1 MNLHPEVDTTVT
13 LACDAA
19 GSWAASDGA
28 CRAALLDGLA
38 EALGSDRAALVSL
51 ADSETHLGAAR
62 LNGELDRTIFQ
73 LRGFAEVVLEGVPYR
88 TVIDEA
94 VAGMP
99 PAGHP
104 AMVLARVP
112 LGPVAMFSASNFPF
126 AFSVLGGDTASALA
140 AGCPV
145 VVKGHPAHP
154 RLSAAVAELARQVL
168 VTQGLPEGLIGH
180 VDQDSYEAGIA
191 LVTHPAIQAV
201 SFTGSL
207 GGGKALAAA
216 IQSRA
221 QPIPFYGEL
230 GSVNPMVVMPQAL
243 EGKVNEC
250 AKVLAMS
257 MTQGAGQFCTS
268 PGLVVLL
275 DSEPARQLVDE
286 LGRQVDQ
293 IALHP
298 MLSDRIQHGFEAGV
312 SALSSSAEVQVKTA
326 RGVKEGATTGF
337 VGVTTASAFL
347 NNEGLRHEVF
357 GSSCLCIM
365 ASSVKE
371 MAQVLRAIGG
381 SLTVTLW
388 GVDSDSD
395 ENRLILRAAQNLAG
409 RVLFKGV
416 PTGVAVTRAQHH
428 GGPWPSSTQP
438 LFTSVGYAA
447 IDRFLRPVALQDAPD
462 WVLDRKGIPV

>member
-1 MNLHPEVDTTVT
+1 MSPIET
-13 LACDAA
+13 LATAA
-19 GSWAASDGA
+19 SACAADFAASD
-28 CRAALLDGLA
+28 AAVRGTLLQGLA
-38 EALGSDRAALVSL
+38 QALEGDRVRLVEL
-51 ADSETHLGAAR
+51 ADEETHLGQAR

-73 LRGFAEVVLEGVPYR
+73 LRGFADVVLEGVPYR
-88 TVIDEA
+88 AVIDEA
-94 VAGMP
+94 VPGPP

-104 AMVLARVP
+104 AMALVRVP

-168 VTQGLPEGLIGH
+168 VTQNLPVGLIGH
-180 VDQDSYEAGIA
+180 ADQDSYDAGIA

-207 GGGKALAAA
+207 GGAKALAAA

-230 GSVNPMVVMPQAL
+230 GSVNPIVVMPQAL
-243 EGKVNEC
+243 EGKVEEC
-250 AKVLAMS
+250 AKLLAAS
-257 MTQGAGQFCTS
+257 ITQGAGQFCTS
-268 PGLVVLL
+268 PGLMVLL
-275 DSEPARQLVDE
+275 DGKAARQLADE
-286 LGRQVDQ
+286 VSRQVDK
-293 IALHP
+293 IPLHP
-298 MLSDRIQHGFEAGV
+298 MLSDRIQHGFDAGV
-312 SALSSSAEVQVKTA
+312 ASLSCNPEVQVKTA
-326 RGVKEGATTGF
+326 RGVRDGAATGF

-357 GSSCLCIM
+357 GSSCLCVM
-365 ASSVKE
+365 ASSVTE
-371 MAQVLRAIGG
+371 IAQVLQAIGG

-388 GVDSDSD
+388 GVDSDSPQ
-395 ENRLILRAAQNLAG
+395 NRLILQAAQNLAG

-447 IDRFLRPVALQDAPD
+447 MDRFLRPVALQDAPG
-462 WVLDRKGIPV
+462 WVLARKGIPL

>member
-1 MNLHPEVDTTVT
+1 MSKISL
-13 LACDAA
+13 LAAQ
-19 GSWAASDGA
+19 AASCAADFA
-28 CRAALLDGLA
+28 ASSATIRANLLQGLA
-38 EALGSDRAALVSL
+38 FALAHDRAHLVQL
-51 ADSETHLGAAR
+51 ANEETHLGQMR

-73 LRGFAEVVLEGVPYR
+73 LRGFADVVLEGVPYR
-88 TVIDEA
+88 TIIDDA
-94 VAGMP
+94 VAGVP

-104 AMVLARVP
+104 AMALVRVP

-154 RLSAAVAELARQVL
+154 QLSAAVAELSRQVL
-168 VTQGLPEGLIGH
+168 LTQGLPEGLIGH
-180 VDQDSYEAGIA
+180 VDEDSHEAGIA

-216 IQSRA
+216 VQSRA
-221 QPIPFYGEL
+221 QPVPFYGEL
-230 GSVNPMVVMPQAL
+230 GSVNPIVVMPQAL
-243 EGKVNEC
+243 DGRVDEY
-250 AKVLAMS
+250 AKVLAAS

-275 DSEPARQLVDE
+275 DSEPARRLADE

-293 IALHP
+293 INLHP
-298 MLSDRIQHGFEAGV
+298 MLSDRIQQGFETGV
-312 SALSSSAEVQVKTA
+312 AALTGNSDVEVKTV
-326 RGVKEGATTGF
+326 RGVKEGADTGF
-337 VGVTTASAFL
+337 VGVTSGSAFL
-347 NNEGLRHEVF
+347 GNEGLRHEVF

-365 ASSVKE
+365 ASSVNE
-371 MAQVLRAIGG
+371 MVQILHAIGG

-388 GVDSDSD
+388 GIDSASD
-395 ENRLILRAAQNLAG
+395 ENRMVVRAAQNLAG

-416 PTGVAVTRAQHH
+416 PTGVAVTRSQHH

-462 WVLDRKGIPV
+462 WVLARQGIPF